1 LFILEVSIRL
11 AVNVFLVVAICDPS
25 ILVNLHVSGAEL
37 FNNKSIKPAST
48 SYGIRTKASKL
59 TISRIL
65 TFLRRKSL
73 TNLEAALEQFR
84 EIAADLDGET
94 RRDRSTLAK
103 SDK

>member
-1 LFILEVSIRL
+1 MFRGQ
-11 AVNVFLVVAICDPS
+11 NF
-25 ILVNLHVSGAEL
+25 
-37 FNNKSIKPAST
+37 FNDKSIKTAST
-48 SYGIRTKASKL
+48 SYDIRTKASKL

-65 TFLRRKSL
+65 TFLRRKSS